1 MALKTSLIIDL
12 AGNIQARARQYGSA
26 LGGLA
31 RKGRTAMQ
39 GLRSAAV
46 NLGRAMDGMAG
57 KYTAAIAGAGLA
69 YKGLQALK
77 TSASLDRQ
85 LARVA
90 YTADMSRAQTEEL
103 RAALYAMARD
113 TGQPVE
119 DLLEGFNGLV
129 QSGQSF
135 GEALATIRAINPAMA
150 VTGASANVLAS
161 GMTVAAQ
168 AFKFDLSDPEVARR
182 VLDQMVVAGKLG
194 NAELEDLSA
203 IFARVGN
210 NARSAGLSFEGT
222 LAFLERLSLVEK
234 APERLATLADSTLRL
249 ANNQKYMEKAAK
261 VTGVKF
267 YDAKGERRD
276 LFDVFAEI
284 RDKWR
289 TFKTS
294 AERDRAFAQAF
305 GETDLDTQRGLKIFF
320 DASSIEEA
328 REFTREIKE
337 ANGAV
342 AQGLAAAVDNSVDQV
357 ERLKSA
363 LGKAA
368 DEFARPINETI
379 SGAIKGLL
387 DTYQLGG
394 KEMLVGGGVA
404 ALAGVGALKLA
415 GKGLSGM
422 AGKVAS
428 GMAKSAGLAGLKLP
442 LPVYV
447 VNRQMSLTR
456 DAMLGKDGGAVPP
469 VAAGGGKSGKAPG
482 PGQRAA
488 RTAGRTAGVAAVGY
502 AAWDVYQ
509 IWKDDQAS
517 IGEKAGAV
525 VEAGGEAAGGFAGG
539 VLGAKVGAAIGTA
552 IAPGLGTAIGG
563 ALGGVVGGIAGS
575 KLGQSIG
582 EAARSWFS
590 GVADWFTGKPSTEEA
605 VTRAAQ
611 QMREAAALFQQTCA
625 RGVGVDVNVQGNATA
640 SIARGSGEVNL
651 SAGVSHSRML
661 GG

>member
-31 RKGRTAMQ
+31 RKGRAAMQ

-77 TSASLDRQ
+77 TSASLDKQ

-135 GEALATIRAINPAMA
+135 GEALATIKAINPAMA
-150 VTGASANVLAS
+150 VTGASASVLAS

-168 AFKFDLSDPEVARR
+168 AFKFDLSNPEVARR

-210 NARSAGLSFEGT
+210 NARSAGLGFEAT

-394 KEMLVGGGVA
+394 KEILVGGGVA

-456 DAMLGKDGGAVPP
+456 DAMLGKEGGAVPP
-469 VAAGGGKSGKAPG
+469 VTTGGGKSAKKGKSNTGAK
-482 PGQRAA
+482 AA
-488 RTAGRTAGVAAVGY
+488 GAGAVIVDTALTLVP
-502 AAWDVYQ
+502 
-509 IWKDDQAS
+509 KLTDDKATF
-517 IGEKAGAV
+517 GDKAGAV
-525 VEAGGEAAGGFAGG
+525 VEAAGSLAGGWAGTLAGAKAGAFVGAFAGPFGAAAGG
-539 VLGAKVGAAIGTA
+539 V
-552 IAPGLGTAIGG
+552 IGG
-563 ALGGVVGGIAGS
+563 AVGGFVGS
-575 KLGQSIG
+575 ELGQTLVNG
-582 EAARSWFS
+582 AKNLFS